1 MKKVILISVLIAP
14 LIIWFTC
21 TLMATILELLCEQ
34 IMELA
39 DKIESKI
46 KHK

>member
-14 LIIWFTC
+14 LTIWFAC
-21 TLMATILELLCEQ
+21 TLMATILELTCECM
-34 IMELA
+34 MELA
-39 DKIESKI
+39 DTIESKI